1 MTAKQLFADD
11 TTWLSLGT
19 FVVAFGFFLFM
30 TLCRASYLKFVAAE
44 HRLIKALGIP
54 EHVFASTRRMEE
66 SRGYVIAWAILAFA
80 ALAVLVAGIVLH
92 IHFGDKWPIDS

>member
-19 FVVAFGFFLFM
+19 FVVASGFFLFM
-30 TLCRASYLKFVAAE
+30 TLCRESYLKFVAAE
-44 HRLIKALGIP
+44 HRLIKSLGIP

-80 ALAVLVAGIVLH
+80 ALVVLVAGIVLH
-92 IHFGDKWPIDS
+92 IHFGDKWPTDS